1 MLDIKAL
8 RADPERFLGELKKR
22 NAGYGVDDLLNLDKA
37 RREKLAAVEKL
48 KNQRNTVSK
57 EVGRLKAEGRDA
69 SGLVEEMKEVNAGI
83 KRLDDEIRQIEE
95 EINGIL
101 LYLPNLPHASVP
113 VGADETAN
121 QVVRFWGSP
130 REFSFPAKA
139 HWELGEDLDILKF
152 DWGAKISGARF
163 TVLKGLGARLERALV
178 NFMLDLH
185 TREHGYTEIF
195 PPFLVKR
202 ETMIGTTSCPSLRRI
217 CSALPRKTYTSSP
230 PARCPSPTS
239 TGRRF

>member
-22 NAGYGVDDLLNLDKA
+22 NAGHGVDELLNLDKA

-57 EVGRLKAEGRDA
+57 EVGRLKAEGQDA

-95 EINGIL
+95 EIDGIL
-101 LYLPNLPHASVP
+101 LYLPNLPHESVP

-121 QVVRFWGSP
+121 QVVRSWGSP
-130 REFSFPAKA
+130 REFPFPAKA

-152 DWGAKISGARF
+152 DWGAKISGAR
-163 TVLKGLGARLERALV
+163 L
-178 NFMLDLH
+178 
-185 TREHGYTEIF
+185 
-195 PPFLVKR
+195 
-202 ETMIGTTSCPSLRRI
+202 PS
-217 CSALPRKTYTSSP
+217 
-230 PARCPSPTS
+230 
-239 TGRRF
+239 